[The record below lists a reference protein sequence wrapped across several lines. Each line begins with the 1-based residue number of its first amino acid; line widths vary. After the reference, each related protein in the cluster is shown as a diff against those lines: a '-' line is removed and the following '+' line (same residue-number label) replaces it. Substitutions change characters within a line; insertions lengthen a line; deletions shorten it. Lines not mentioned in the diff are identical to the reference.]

1 MRCAPDSVARVCM
14 YDRVLV
20 VGPCHEPKGDVLID
34 VCVQTMEERI
44 LRRGQTSGRVDDNR
58 EAIKKRFR
66 TYVVWR

>member
-1 MRCAPDSVARVCM
+1 MC
-14 YDRVLV
+14 
-20 VGPCHEPKGDVLID
+20 